1 MARTIPAFLL
11 LCLTLPAA
19 GEEPLNDYS
28 KSILYQ
34 DRDNPYGYLNEG
46 STEQEQQDAHC
57 SELLRRMQE
66 LKGRPQRLSAV
77 TKRFNAECKTRNGPR
92 ERAGLKD
99 SGRLYE
105 SP

>member
-1 MARTIPAFLL
+1 MARTIPALLL
-11 LCLTLPAA
+11 LCLALPAA
-19 GEEPLNDYS
+19 SEEQPNEYS

-34 DRDNPYGYLNEG
+34 DRGNPYGYLDKG
-46 STEQEQQDAHC
+46 STEEEQQDAHC
-57 SELLRRMQE
+57 SELLRRMKE
-66 LKGRPQRLSAV
+66 LKGQPQRLSAV